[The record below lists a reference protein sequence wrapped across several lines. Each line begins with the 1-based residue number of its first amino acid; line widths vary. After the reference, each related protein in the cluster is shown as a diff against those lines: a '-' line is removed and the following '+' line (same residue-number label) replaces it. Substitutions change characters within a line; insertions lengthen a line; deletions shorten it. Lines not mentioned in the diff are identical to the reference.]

1 MFNSINRNKEKN
13 KKIIKRFYSQIG
25 NNTTRNLI
33 ENLISNF
40 ELEFCLT
47 KKAFIKAYN
56 NENYEA
62 GYAENLWNENH
73 ETQMANFHELYKT
86 EDGQQRIIEDIKAIN
101 LVFFK
106 RRKSFLNGF
115 NKADFSDAEYDFLT
129 YFIMES
135 KI

>member
-1 MFNSINRNKEKN
+1 ME
-13 KKIIKRFYSQIG
+13 
-25 NNTTRNLI
+25 
-33 ENLISNF
+33 ENDVFSNF

-56 NENYEA
+56 NEKYEA

-73 ETQMANFHELYKT
+73 ETQMDNFHKLYKT
-86 EDGQQRIIEDIKAIN
+86 AASQQRIIEDLKAIN

-106 RRKSFLNGF
+106 KRQSFLNGF
-115 NKADFSDAEYDFLT
+115 NKADFSDAEYDFLA